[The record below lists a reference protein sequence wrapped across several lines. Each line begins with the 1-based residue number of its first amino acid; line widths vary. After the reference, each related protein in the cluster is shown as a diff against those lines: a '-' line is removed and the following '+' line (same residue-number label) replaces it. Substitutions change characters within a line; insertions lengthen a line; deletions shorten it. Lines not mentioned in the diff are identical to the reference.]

1 MKHCRKETIL
11 HERCISM
18 YGLYH
23 FTAIVTEVKTI
34 HGNGATKS
42 EYFITEDEAR
52 GIIDQV
58 DSIEEGF
65 YYIEKWAHNSSE
77 SAGFSNYY

>member
-52 GIIDQV
+52 GTIDQV

-65 YYIEKWAHNSSE
+65 YYIEQRAKHGSQE
-77 SAGFSNYY
+77 AGFSNCY

>member
-1 MKHCRKETIL
+1 MKHCHKETIL

-18 YGLYH
+18 YGLFH
-23 FTAIVTEVKTI
+23 STAIVTEVKTI

-42 EYFITEDEAR
+42 EYFITEDTS

-58 DSIEEGF
+58 DNIEEGF
-65 YYIEKWAHNSSE
+65 YYIEQRAKHGAQA
-77 SAGFSNYY
+77 AGLSNCY